1 MEKMTRPEMIEFLKG
16 INQRQKFLDEE
27 KRLVKGSVETLEE
40 AIQRNSFAKN
50 PDESG
55 IISGGFSPDKVFHV
69 LLNSERD
76 IEEETRSMVCRMRDL
91 YEMEDQIDFVRTCIL
106 QIPAKEQ
113 FLINEFY
120 IKDSVIE
127 VLSTQTNLSPSYLYR
142 KLKSALER
150 LLTVYNSGCE
160 QARSIKAER
169 LIREVIPYM
178 PEGSIA

>member
-16 INQRQKFLDEE
+16 INQREKYLDEE
-27 KRLVKGSVETLEE
+27 KRLVKVSVETLEE

-55 IISGGFSPDKVFHV
+55 IVSRGFSPDKVLHV

-76 IEEETRSMVCRMRDL
+76 IEEETISMVCRMRDL
-91 YEMEDQIDFVRTCIL
+91 YELEDQIDFVRTCIL

-113 FLINEFY
+113 FLIN
-120 IKDSVIE
+120 SVIE
-127 VLSTQTNLSPSYLYR
+127 ALAKQTSLSPSYLYR

-150 LLTVYNSGCE
+150 LLTVYNSSCE

>member
-16 INQRQKFLDEE
+16 INQREKYLDEE
-27 KRLVKGSVETLEE
+27 KRLVKVSVETLEE

-55 IISGGFSPDKVFHV
+55 IVSRGFSPDKV
-69 LLNSERD
+69 L
-76 IEEETRSMVCRMRDL
+76 
-91 YEMEDQIDFVRTCIL
+91 IL

-127 VLSTQTNLSPSYLYR
+127 ALAKQTSLSPSYLYR

-150 LLTVYNSGCE
+150 LLTVYNSSCE